1 MTEVEEAERENVSAS
16 KIRQNI
22 EKEMR
27 EGGNG
32 SGWWCVVVIKDPR
45 NVART
50 RITCRDEN
58 ELVRIK
64 EVAEKIEAVSSRVLR
79 DQ

>member
-27 EGGNG
+27 EGEDG
-32 SGWWCVVVIKDPR
+32 SGWRRVVVTKDPR

-50 RITCRDEN
+50 RITSRDEK
-58 ELVRIK
+58 ELARIM

-79 DQ
+79 D

>member
-27 EGGNG
+27 EGEDG
-32 SGWWCVVVIKDPR
+32 SGWRCVVVTKDPR

-50 RITCRDEN
+50 RITSRDEK
-58 ELVRIK
+58 ELARIM
-64 EVAEKIEAVSSRVLR
+64 EVAEKIEAVSSRMLR
-79 DQ
+79 D